1 MINLDEYES
10 IRTDWIALYVN
21 AEDVTYFYSFG
32 VEHILKEIRK
42 FIGNKN
48 LSTNISRIQTYD
60 SIMYG
65 YFCIGFI
72 DFILKNKSTSI
83 EYTNFQLIF

>member
-21 AEDVTYFYSFG
+21 AEDVTYFYTFG
-32 VEHILKEIRK
+32 VEHSPKEIRK

-60 SIMYG
+60 SI
-65 YFCIGFI
+65 
-72 DFILKNKSTSI
+72 NVW
-83 EYTNFQLIF
+83 IFLYRIYWFHIKK

>member
-32 VEHILKEIRK
+32 VEHIPKEIRK

-60 SIMYG
+60 SI
-65 YFCIGFI
+65 
-72 DFILKNKSTSI
+72 NVW
-83 EYTNFQLIF
+83 IFLYRIYWFHIKK

>member
-60 SIMYG
+60 SI
-65 YFCIGFI
+65 
-72 DFILKNKSTSI
+72 NVW
-83 EYTNFQLIF
+83 IFLYRIYWFHIKK